1 MSKKAKNTEKFK
13 SKIGGQALIEGI
25 MMRGIT
31 KSAMACRLPNGE
43 IDVEVWDIKNGK
55 NAPWYR
61 KVPFIRGTFNFVY
74 SMVEGY
80 QCMMKSIDKQ
90 ELGEEEEEKKGKLEE
105 WIDSKLEKCDDKKV
119 MAVISVLSV
128 VLSLGLTLVL
138 FKFVP
143 MLMSSFLGYLGVPDV
158 AKTIAEGV
166 LRLAILVAYMK
177 VVSLTPMM
185 KTTFMY
191 HGAEHKTIACYE
203 HGEELTV
210 ENVRKHTR
218 FHKRCGTSFLLITV
232 LIAIIVGMFLSWDN
246 IWIRLGMQLLL
257 VPVEASVAYELIK
270 LAGRYD
276 NVLTAVLSAPGLWL
290 QRITTYEPTDAQ
302 IECAIA
308 AIKPCIPEDCE
319 EDKW

>member
-1 MSKKAKNTEKFK
+1 MSKKEKSKEKFK

-25 MMRGIT
+25 MMRGIS
-31 KSAMACRLPNGE
+31 KCAMACRLPSGE

-55 NAPWYR
+55 DAPWYR
-61 KVPFIRGTFNFVY
+61 KVPFIRGTFNFLY
-74 SMVEGY
+74 SMIEGY

-90 ELGEEEEEKKGKLEE
+90 DFDEENEKKGKLEE

-119 MAVISVLSV
+119 MAVVSALTVI
-128 VLSLGLTLVL
+128 LSLGLTLVL

-143 MLMSSFLGYLGVPDV
+143 MLMSSLLGKLGAPDV
-158 AKTIAEGV
+158 VKTVSEGV
-166 LRLAILVAYMK
+166 LRLVILISYMK
-177 VVSLTPMM
+177 IVSLTGTM

-191 HGAEHKTIACYE
+191 PGAEHKTIACYE
-203 HGEELTV
+203 YGEELTV

-232 LIAIIVGMFLSWDN
+232 LIAIIVGMFLTWEN

-257 VPVEASVAYELIK
+257 VPVEASVAYEIIK

-276 NVLTAVLSAPGLWL
+276 NFFTAILSAPGLWL

-308 AIKPCIPEDCE
+308 AIKPCIPDDSE

>member
-1 MSKKAKNTEKFK
+1 MSKKEKSKEKFK
-13 SKIGGQALIEGI
+13 SRIGGQALIEGI
-25 MMRGIT
+25 MMRGIS
-31 KSAMACRLPNGE
+31 KCAMACRLPSGE

-55 NAPWYR
+55 DAPWYR
-61 KVPFIRGTFNFVY
+61 KVPFIRGTFNFLY
-74 SMVEGY
+74 SMIEGY

-90 ELGEEEEEKKGKLEE
+90 DFDEENEKKGKLEE

-119 MAVISVLSV
+119 MAVVSALTVI
-128 VLSLGLTLVL
+128 LSLGLTLVL

-143 MLMSSFLGYLGVPDV
+143 MLMSSLLGKLGAPDV
-158 AKTIAEGV
+158 VKTVSEGV
-166 LRLAILVAYMK
+166 LRLVILISYMK
-177 VVSLTPMM
+177 IVSLTGTM

-232 LIAIIVGMFLSWDN
+232 LIAIIVGMFLTWEN

-257 VPVEASVAYELIK
+257 VPVEASVAYEIIK

-276 NVLTAVLSAPGLWL
+276 NFFTAILSAPGLWL

-308 AIKPCIPEDCE
+308 AIKPCIPDDSE

>member
-1 MSKKAKNTEKFK
+1 MSKKEESKEKFK

-25 MMRGIT
+25 MMRGIS
-31 KSAMACRLPNGE
+31 KCAMACRLPSGE

-55 NAPWYR
+55 DAPWYR
-61 KVPFIRGTFNFVY
+61 KVPFIRGTFNFLY
-74 SMVEGY
+74 SMIEGY

-90 ELGEEEEEKKGKLEE
+90 DFDEENEKKGKLEE

-119 MAVISVLSV
+119 MAVVSALTVI
-128 VLSLGLTLVL
+128 LSLGLTLVL

-143 MLMSSFLGYLGVPDV
+143 MLMSSLLGKLGAPDV
-158 AKTIAEGV
+158 VKTVLEGV
-166 LRLAILVAYMK
+166 LRLVILISYMK
-177 VVSLTPMM
+177 IVSLTGTM

-232 LIAIIVGMFLSWDN
+232 LIAIIVGMFLTWEN

-257 VPVEASVAYELIK
+257 VPVEASVAYEIIK

-276 NVLTAVLSAPGLWL
+276 NFFTAILSAPGLWL

-308 AIKPCIPEDCE
+308 AIKPCIPDDSE